1 MIKWSAIDISWCM
14 ISNQPVGSSLDTQ
27 PTAAVR
33 RASILTHTNMGVFQS
48 NYTDFVGIFMKEQW
62 ERLREHMPKIM
73 IHGLFKDCF
82 HFPPLLGLIST
93 RMDWKHQPVEGL
105 FINWWK
111 CVTWGGGFLILSD
124 SDWVGLDRV
133 LTISMEWATLQ
144 PCFFCLLHN
153 GGVVT
158 LSGISDAGCYNP
170 LWTILDLPPTSGQIT
185 MAGRNP
191 IWTG

>member
-1 MIKWSAIDISWCM
+1 MKQLYGHTQNPPGCTWMIKWSAIDISWCM

-82 HFPPLLGLIST
+82 YFPPLLGLIST
-93 RMDWKHQPVEGL
+93 RVDWKHQPVEGL

-111 CVTWGGGFLILSD
+111 CVTWRG
-124 SDWVGLDRV
+124 RV
-133 LTISMEWATLQ
+133 
-144 PCFFCLLHN
+144 P
-153 GGVVT
+153 
-158 LSGISDAGCYNP
+158 
-170 LWTILDLPPTSGQIT
+170 
-185 MAGRNP
+185 NP
-191 IWTG
+191 IRLWLSWLGSCFDD

>member
-1 MIKWSAIDISWCM
+1 MATTGRRWNNYTDILKFHLGVHNDQMIC
-14 ISNQPVGSSLDTQ
+14 QPVGSSLDTQ

-73 IHGLFKDCF
+73 IHGLFKDGF
-82 HFPPLLGLIST
+82 YFPPLLGLIST
-93 RMDWKHQPVEGL
+93 KMDWKHQPVEGL

-111 CVTWGGGFLILSD
+111 CVTWGGGFLIPSD

-133 LTISMEWATLQ
+133 LMISMERATLQ
-144 PCFFCLLHN
+144 PCYMLVAQWRCGHTKWDFWCWLLQ
-153 GGVVT
+153 
-158 LSGISDAGCYNP
+158 S
-170 LWTILDLPPTSGQIT
+170 T
-185 MAGRNP
+185 MNHPGFAP
-191 IWTG
+191 D

>member
-33 RASILTHTNMGVFQS
+33 RASILTRTNMGVFQS

-62 ERLREHMPKIM
+62 ERLREHYAQHYDSWPFQRLFLLSTPSWAEKYQD
-73 IHGLFKDCF
+73 GLEA
-82 HFPPLLGLIST
+82 PTS
-93 RMDWKHQPVEGL
+93 W
-105 FINWWK
+105 
-111 CVTWGGGFLILSD
+111 GFLIPSD

-144 PCFFCLLHN
+144 PCYVLVAQWRCGHTKWDFWCWLLH
-153 GGVVT
+153 V
-158 LSGISDAGCYNP
+158 A
-170 LWTILDLPPTSGQIT
+170 TIHYEPSWAPD
-185 MAGRNP
+185 
-191 IWTG
+191 